1 MTKTP
6 RRYSFRVLYLREM
19 TMRIGFVVVM
29 TADLRIQPRVPLGRT
44 GSSTC
49 SQPSL
54 RDAVTSTVRSEPSG
68 VRFDRYRM
76 NAPLGALYTVIRWG
90 TGATVATF
98 VDSSD
103 VVVTAMSDGCAR
115 PTASLATVDAL
126 LPTRAGSAREA
137 AVATVATRRVK
148 VARST
153 TPTMTPA
160 RSADRLTL
168 NSTSRIGTRLRHMGR
183 GQPVDDRLTNGT

>member
-1 MTKTP
+1 MK
-6 RRYSFRVLYLREM
+6 
-19 TMRIGFVVVM
+19 
-29 TADLRIQPRVPLGRT
+29 
-44 GSSTC
+44 
-49 SQPSL
+49 
-54 RDAVTSTVRSEPSG
+54 
-68 VRFDRYRM
+68 
-76 NAPLGALYTVIRWG
+76 APLGALYTVSRWG

-103 VVVTAMSDGCAR
+103 VVVTAMSDGCPI

-148 VARST
+148 VGRST
-153 TPTMTPA
+153 PPTMPPA
-160 RSADRLTL
+160 RPADRLTL

-183 GQPVDDRLTNGT
+183 GQPVDDRLTSGT